1 MGPSQI
7 CECPFREPR
16 VFTITRDIYPYFRK
30 TPYVHS
36 SRGLIPAYGALIP
49 DGDLPCSNIMNKT
62 HDKVSCKLPK
72 HTTTYCW
79 PNIWNYIKFTS
90 YEHPSHHHCKVVT
103 RSLPICFPNS
113 NAAAGASRVNTRESP
128 DGLAARA
135 PRHRGNWAPTSL
147 TGEGTHFEPPLAL
160 KGSRLL
166 QRNHEHRPWL
176 IILIC

>member
-1 MGPSQI
+1 M
-7 CECPFREPR
+7 
-16 VFTITRDIYPYFRK
+16 ITRDIYPYFRK

-113 NAAAGASRVNTRESP
+113 NAAAGASRVNT
-128 DGLAARA
+128 ARA
-135 PRHRGNWAPTSL
+135 RMAWRLERRDTGATGHQPVWLEKEPTL
-147 TGEGTHFEPPLAL
+147 
-160 KGSRLL
+160 SRPWRWKEAGCC
-166 QRNHEHRPWL
+166 RNHEHRPWL